1 VSFHALGQN
10 CDDTT
15 TLIGGGITSSRGQ
28 VALTAGRLVAM
39 NLNDSATSSGFSFGV
54 SGVGGSNPGVSAGM
68 SSSNRQGITYAVVS
82 EGTIRITGTGADQ
95 TVLATLS
102 RDANNRQIVTV
113 NTSSNYS
120 VSFSLNDFNNLTN
133 QATSANSLIDAL
145 TAQIPGGI
153 AAGGPDVESLY
164 RDTLALG
171 IPLSEFGPDPVA
183 TLTAQA
189 AQERANAQADA
200 YYDSLPD
207 GPYPVPEHVTA
218 AIQEGVGTIRSAVC
232 QAWQMPVLPNKKL
245 CTATLRLDAWL
256 WGYINYVTC
265 L

>member
-1 VSFHALGQN
+1 
-10 CDDTT
+10 
-15 TLIGGGITSSRGQ
+15 
-28 VALTAGRLVAM
+28 
-39 NLNDSATSSGFSFGV
+39 V

-68 SSSNRQGITYAVVS
+68 SSSNRQGITYSVVS

-133 QATSANSLIDAL
+133 LATSANSLIDAL

-164 RDTLALG
+164 RDTMALG

-245 CTATLRLDAWL
+245 CTGHLQKLLTMLCNPDVSRGRSVIRLCQRDEQARKL
-256 WGYINYVTC
+256 SYTDSLDPIRQRHPFGSGVDHEASC
-265 L
+265 RL